1 MERAQKRNACLEQK
15 FYFRENV
22 TDFEEAKIKE
32 MSINEIINGSSSFKG
47 LLFYIREYLK
57 TTSMT
62 DETKLKI
69 ESYLNVFKLR
79 ASGVLETPASWIRN
93 FVMNHE
99 SYKHDSIVNDEINY
113 DLMWKIYK
121 MSSRNVVFDL
131 EGNKLK
137 LDE

>member
-1 MERAQKRNACLEQK
+1 MERAQKRNACLAEK

-22 TDFEEAKIKE
+22 TDFEDAKVRE
-32 MSINEIINGSSSFKG
+32 MDINEIINGSDLFKG

-62 DETKLKI
+62 EETKLKI
-69 ESYLNVFKLR
+69 ESYLNVFQLR
-79 ASGVLETPASWIRN
+79 ASGVLKTPASWIRN

-99 SYKHDSIVNDEINY
+99 SYKQDSIVNGEINY
-113 DLMWKIYK
+113 DLMWKIYQ